1 MNQIKSTCVYMTYL
15 VIYLIS
21 CLRSAGTKYLYIA
34 QKHVHVC
41 LMHVLNAKFVTQLR
55 TQVQWFIFYAIT
67 QS

>member
-1 MNQIKSTCVYMTYL
+1 MTYL

-41 LMHVLNAKFVTQLR
+41 LMHVLNAKFVTQKEPKFNGLFSM
-55 TQVQWFIFYAIT
+55 QLPSHKKY
-67 QS
+67 